1 MARSRG
7 TIKTENARDL
17 GESGK
22 DASYFGMCAADR
34 ERLMRMRRER
44 SLLFVYP
51 DEWTTPS
58 AIEIASWED

>member
-1 MARSRG
+1 MAANTTPR
-7 TIKTENARDL
+7 TPQAEITETKLDGR
-17 GESGK
+17 
-22 DASYFGMCAADR
+22 YFGMCAADR

-58 AIEIASWED
+58 AAEAASWED

>member
-1 MARSRG
+1 MGERRATWREQYDARLA
-7 TIKTENARDL
+7 EQARREQFED
-17 GESGK
+17 
-22 DASYFGMCAADR
+22 CAAGR

-58 AIEIASWED
+58 AAEAASWED